1 VAEDASGVRIEA
13 ETGQTV
19 NERNS
24 FNVSYV
30 YQIGHDGVLRVHYAV
45 RPQVEFAWLPEI
57 GIEFET
63 AGLDHLRW
71 LGLGPLDAYPNE
83 KTAPILGIYSGLAG
97 SDTAKG
103 NKAIRWAELTSG
115 QGAGVRLEGVP
126 YIRLE
131 GKNLRVLPSVPGRNE
146 KNRRP
151 ENPDYRLDTANSPV
165 FEGAFALAL
174 ISPQEKVKK

>member
-1 VAEDASGVRIEA
+1 
-13 ETGQTV
+13 
-19 NERNS
+19 
-24 FNVSYV
+24 
-30 YQIGHDGVLRVHYAV
+30 
-45 RPQVEFAWLPEI
+45 VEFAWLPEI